1 MKRSIG
7 GVAPELLVG
16 LSALIFA
23 VLLYLFPTS
32 PITPPDG
39 PNNVGFRTFEIT
51 NPSPI
56 AVEEITYKDA
66 DKIRLDMWYPAGDI
80 TGCER
85 KSWIDKDPRLYEG
98 FEIVAGY
105 PAFLFK
111 HLYQVRANSYINAKP
126 VNLDKK
132 YPVVIIL
139 PGWSSISELHTSL
152 TELLASYGFL
162 VISIEHPGACTVVN
176 FSDGSTYYFLGTS
189 LPKKLTSMSM
199 EEAIDLLASYLAKD
213 VDYVFKFLKDLNN
226 DERSEF
232 YDKIDHDNVT
242 LYGHSG
248 GGAVAL
254 EYALKN
260 EERISALIL
269 ADPTTTPFPLEELE
283 NGLSMPVLLIE
294 SEEWHESASRHEKIA
309 MICENTNFPSYHF
322 RVQGTRHV
330 DFAMVRQLSPLTYFL
345 GETGKFMNK
354 KNALHLIDLA
364 ELYFLNSVFFDE
376 PISPLVQLIEKIPEF
391 IGSDD
396 FMNW

>member
-1 MKRSIG
+1 
-7 GVAPELLVG
+7 
-16 LSALIFA
+16 
-23 VLLYLFPTS
+23 
-32 PITPPDG
+32 
-39 PNNVGFRTFEIT
+39 
-51 NPSPI
+51 
-56 AVEEITYKDA
+56 
-66 DKIRLDMWYPAGDI
+66 
-80 TGCER
+80 
-85 KSWIDKDPRLYEG
+85 
-98 FEIVAGY
+98 
-105 PAFLFK
+105 
-111 HLYQVRANSYINAKP
+111 
-126 VNLDKK
+126 
-132 YPVVIIL
+132 
-139 PGWSSISELHTSL
+139 
-152 TELLASYGFL
+152 
-162 VISIEHPGACTVVN
+162 VN

-189 LPKKLTSMSM
+189 LPKKLTNMSM
-199 EEAIDLLASYLAKD
+199 EEAIDLVASYLAKD

-294 SEEWHESASRHEKIA
+294 SEEWRESTSRQEKIA